1 MERRLCILFQATK
14 DTARAFLAQHKPL
27 ATDEQKQL
35 TAIDVDTKSHLSVIL
50 PRNWLVKI
58 RGIILN
64 WHKLIMKQRTQ
75 FLVGS
80 KLCWL
85 VSYFVLAGHG

>member
-14 DTARAFLAQHKPL
+14 DTARAFVAQHKPL
-27 ATDEQKQL
+27 PTDEQKL
-35 TAIDVDTKSHLSVIL
+35 TAIDVDVKSHLSVIL
-50 PRNWLVKI
+50 PHNWLVKV
-58 RGIILN
+58 RQIILN
-64 WHKLIMKQRTQ
+64 LYKLIMKQRTQ

-85 VSYFVLAGHG
+85 VNYFVLAGHG